1 MAFNLCMVSRYFV
14 LDFFASKTLNQ
25 VVVIKWVDIEHFDV
39 NDTVL
44 MFIRAL
50 KMYFLSPCLK
60 LT

>member
-44 MFIRAL
+44 KEVNM
-50 KMYFLSPCLK
+50 KK
-60 LT
+60 

>member
-1 MAFNLCMVSRYFV
+1 MVSRYFV

-44 MFIRAL
+44 MFIRAQASAIFGVD
-50 KMYFLSPCLK
+50 K
-60 LT
+60 